1 MYTPYRNI
9 SGNRFNVQDHAAFPA
24 HVRVDELKTKMLGLP
39 PDAFLLRL
47 TQNHVRAAAAVLLT
61 AQTR

>member
-1 MYTPYRNI
+1 MPYHHI
-9 SGNRFNVQDHAAFPA
+9 SGNRFSVQDHAVFPA
-24 HVRVDELKTKMLGLP
+24 HVRVEELKTKMPGLP

-47 TQNHVRAAAAVLLT
+47 TQNHLRTATAVILT